1 MCLRDHLF
9 LLPDPCCSPFLR
21 LQLLRK
27 DRSFLHVI
35 WVTNNGR
42 AWEGAGWE
50 TLPIRPIAIRLT
62 DSRDG
67 WAAGN
72 AARTPPSQV
81 QALRGWK
88 VCNIVQGKEV
98 TQGIYFSSS
107 PDSLNESA
115 EESCGQIPTM
125 PCFPG
130 LWKHI
135 FRFNKH
141 LLSIYYVPIQKRKH
155 SHK

>member
-42 AWEGAGWE
+42 AWEGAGWVS
-50 TLPIRPIAIRLT
+50 THQTNCNSPDRLQ
-62 DSRDG
+62 G
-67 WAAGN
+67 WLGSGNGSKNTTITGAG
-72 AARTPPSQV
+72 
-81 QALRGWK
+81 LEGLK
-88 VCNIVQGKEV
+88 VCNIVQGKQLA
-98 TQGIYFSSS
+98 QGIYFSSS
-107 PDSLNESA
+107 LGLR
-115 EESCGQIPTM
+115 CGQIPTM

-141 LLSIYYVPIQKRKH
+141 LPSIYYVPIQKRKH